1 MFRLTQRTATLK
13 LAEAHGNWEEIMT
26 TLRVLREKRCPG
38 RMIAV
43 AATLLAVST
52 PAVAQQVASGA
63 TQSLYRTPLFAD
75 QQPAIKVEAQPGPT
89 ESQLYRWIAPSAE
102 EQLAADPTAVP
113 AGSGAV
119 FVPAMTN
126 GADEPETLVFQ
137 AEKRV
142 ASGPNGK
149 RIILAPGSYV
159 LRIGSSPLNQ
169 MMSVPVEVTAGN
181 TKLVPVTWGGIIVE
195 VVDKNN
201 VPHRG
206 TYELIRVADRQ
217 PYTVGFGADT
227 LLGEKLKT
235 ILAMPGLYRIVRP
248 GANYRTRTDF
258 STVVIPEASMVYFKL
273 VQDPDDG
280 SLLGAGVV
288 PPNEMGIVQPG
299 SAWTRTM
306 TVGIGLP
313 ITGSSNVVGTANQTT
328 IGADFTFDTYM
339 IYDRGKNYAGIIFE
353 VEEGFVSIDPEVSPK
368 LPLQKTVDRL
378 RFDTIYTRLLSAR
391 IGPYVRFGVL
401 TNLFESNVLVT
412 EDTTVVKHLLDGT
425 TTTEDIAANE
435 DFLVGNAFAPVSIRE
450 GVGINVRLLRGRIA
464 SLDWRGGLGFR
475 QNRFNGAFVLDDS
488 ATGFQE
494 YSQQESFN
502 ETGVETTLV
511 GTVRLSRLLLNT
523 NLDLFGD
530 FDELEDPTVDWR
542 NTVSWRLTGGL
553 SLDYRVDVL
562 QQPQV
567 TEDTQLRQTLQFRYS
582 WGY

>member
-1 MFRLTQRTATLK
+1 M
-13 LAEAHGNWEEIMT
+13 
-26 TLRVLREKRCPG
+26 
-38 RMIAV
+38 
-43 AATLLAVST
+43 
-52 PAVAQQVASGA
+52 
-63 TQSLYRTPLFAD
+63 
-75 QQPAIKVEAQPGPT
+75 EAQPGAT
-89 ESQLYRWIAPSAE
+89 ESQLYRWIAPTAE
-102 EQLAADPTAVP
+102 EQLAADTTAVP
-113 AGSGAV
+113 SGSGAV

-137 AEKRV
+137 GEKRI

-149 RIILAPGSYV
+149 RIVLAPGSYV

-181 TKLVPVTWGGIIVE
+181 TTLVPVTWGGIIVE

-206 TYELIRVADRQ
+206 TYELIHVADRQ

-235 ILAMPGLYRIVRP
+235 ILATPGLYRIVRP

-258 STVVIPEASMVYFKL
+258 STVVIPEGSMVYFKL

-306 TVGIGLP
+306 TVGFGLP

-328 IGADFTFDTYM
+328 IGADFTFDTYL

-368 LPLQKTVDRL
+368 LPLQKTVDRV
-378 RFDTIYTRLLSAR
+378 RFDTIYTRLLSPR

-401 TNLFESNVLVT
+401 TNFFESNVLVT

-425 TTTEDIAANE
+425 TTTESVPANE
-435 DFLVGNAFAPVSIRE
+435 DFNVGNAFAPVSIRE
-450 GVGINVRLLRGRIA
+450 GVGVNFRLLRGRIA

-488 ATGFQE
+488 ASGFQE
-494 YSQQESFN
+494 VLGAGEFQRNRSRDHDRRHRQAVPAAAEHEPRSF
-502 ETGVETTLV
+502 
-511 GTVRLSRLLLNT
+511 
-523 NLDLFGD
+523 
-530 FDELEDPTVDWR
+530 
-542 NTVSWRLTGGL
+542 WRLQRARGSDARLAQHLQLEADRRLVPGLPRRRVATATGDRGHPAEADAAIQILLGL
-553 SLDYRVDVL
+553 LIAGQGPASVVGPATIQLTGFGCASRVSSGRSGADPDRPERRRIADAL
-562 QQPQV
+562 PNLARSPNF
-567 TEDTQLRQTLQFRYS
+567 LRSPARRSSTTSRSFR
-582 WGY
+582 GTADRQ

>member
-1 MFRLTQRTATLK
+1 
-13 LAEAHGNWEEIMT
+13 MT
-26 TLRVLREKRCPG
+26 TLRVLCEKWRHG
-38 RMIAV
+38 RVI
-43 AATLLAVST
+43 TLAVTVLALSM
-52 PAVAQQVASGA
+52 PAVAQQ
-63 TQSLYRTPLFAD
+63 
-75 QQPAIKVEAQPGPT
+75 QPAIAVEAKAGAL
-89 ESQLYRWIAPSAE
+89 ESLLYPWIAPSAE
-102 EQLAADPTAVP
+102 EQLAADATVVP

-126 GADEPETLVFQ
+126 GADEPETLVYQ
-137 AEKRV
+137 GTQRV
-142 ASGPNGK
+142 ASGLNGK
-149 RIILAPGSYV
+149 RIVLAPGSYV
-159 LRIGSSPLNQ
+159 LRIGSGPLNQ

-181 TKLVPVTWGGIIVE
+181 TRLVPVTWGGMIVE

-206 TYELIRVADRQ
+206 TYELINVADRQ

-235 ILAMPGLYRIVRP
+235 ILATPGLYRIVRP
-248 GANYRTRTDF
+248 GANYRTRVDF
-258 STVVIPEASMVYFKL
+258 STVVIPYGQMVYFKL

-288 PPNEMGIVQPG
+288 PPNELGLVQPG
-299 SAWTRTM
+299 SAWTRTF
-306 TVGIGLP
+306 TVGVGLP
-313 ITGSSNVVGTANQTT
+313 ITDSSNVVGTSNQTT
-328 IGADFTFDTYM
+328 IGGDFTFDTYM
-339 IYDRGKNYAGIIFE
+339 IYDRDRNYAGIIFE

-378 RFDTIYTRLLSAR
+378 RFDTIYTRLLGGSR
-391 IGPYVRFGVL
+391 VGPYVRFGVL

-412 EDTTVVKHLLDGT
+412 EDTTVVKHMLDGT
-425 TTTEDIAANE
+425 TSTEFVPANE
-435 DFLVGNAFAPVSIRE
+435 DFNVGDAFAPVSIRE

-464 SLDWRGGLGFR
+464 SLDWRAGFGLR
-475 QNRFNGAFVLDDS
+475 QNRFNGAFVLDNS

-494 YSQQESFN
+494 LSEQESFN

-530 FDELEDPTVDWR
+530 FDELEDPTLDWR
-542 NTVSWRLTGGL
+542 NTFSWRLTGGL

-567 TEDTQLRQTLQFRYS
+567 TEDTQVRQTLQFRYS

>member
-1 MFRLTQRTATLK
+1 MLS
-13 LAEAHGNWEEIMT
+13 EAQSNLEEIVT
-26 TLRVLREKRCPG
+26 TLRVLCEKWWPG
-38 RMIAV
+38 RIIVLAS
-43 AATLLAVST
+43 ALLAVWT
-52 PAVAQQVASGA
+52 PAVAQQVPSGT
-63 TQSLYRTPLFAD
+63 TQNLYRTLPGAD
-75 QQPAIKVEAQPGPT
+75 QQPAIKVDAQPGPS
-89 ESQLYRWIAPSAE
+89 ESQFYRWMAPTAE
-102 EQLAADPTAVP
+102 EQLAADTTAVP
-113 AGSGAV
+113 PGSGAV

-137 AEKRV
+137 GEQRV
-142 ASGPNGK
+142 ASGPNGR
-149 RIILAPGSYV
+149 RIVLPPGSYV
-159 LRIGSSPLNQ
+159 LRIGSSPLQQ
-169 MMSVPVEVTAGN
+169 MMSIPVEVTAGN
-181 TKLVPVTWGGIIVE
+181 TRLVPVTWGGIIIE

-206 TYELIRVADRQ
+206 TYELIQVSDRQ
-217 PYTVGFGADT
+217 PYAVGFGADT

-235 ILAMPGLYRIVRP
+235 TLARPGLYRIVRP

-258 STVVIPEASMVYFKL
+258 STVIIPEGSMVYFKL

-299 SAWTRTM
+299 SAWTRSV
-306 TVGIGLP
+306 TVGVGVP

-328 IGADFTFDTYM
+328 IGADFTFDAHM
-339 IYDRGKNYAGIIFE
+339 IYDRDKNYAGIIFE

-368 LPLQKTVDRL
+368 LPLQKTVDRM
-378 RFDTIYTRLLSAR
+378 RFDTIYTRLLGGSR
-391 IGPYVRFGVL
+391 VGPYARFGVL
-401 TNLFESNVLVT
+401 TNFFESNVLVT
-412 EDTTVVKHLLDGT
+412 ENTTVVKHLLDGT
-425 TTTEDIAANE
+425 TTTEDVPANE
-435 DFLVGNAFAPVSIRE
+435 DFNVGKAFAPVSIRE
-450 GVGINVRLLRGRIA
+450 GVGVNVRLLRGRVA

-475 QNRFNGAFVLDDS
+475 QNRFNGAFVLEDS

-494 YSQQESFN
+494 YSEQESFN
-502 ETGVETTLV
+502 ETGLETTV
-511 GTVRLSRLLLNT
+511 VATIRLSRLLLNT

-530 FDELEDPTVDWR
+530 FDELEDPTLDWR
-542 NTVSWRLTGGL
+542 NTFSWRLTGGL

>member
-1 MFRLTQRTATLK
+1 
-13 LAEAHGNWEEIMT
+13 MT
-26 TLRVLREKRCPG
+26 TLRVFCEKRWLG
-38 RMIAV
+38 RMMAV
-43 AATLLAVST
+43 AALLAVST

-63 TQSLYRTPLFAD
+63 TQSLYRTPAGAD
-75 QQPAIKVEAQPGPT
+75 QQPAIKVEAQPGST
-89 ESQLYRWIAPSAE
+89 ESQLYRWIAPSPE
-102 EQLAADPTAVP
+102 EQLAADTTAVP

-137 AEKRV
+137 GEQRV
-142 ASGPNGK
+142 ASGQNGK
-149 RIILAPGSYV
+149 RIVLAPGSYV

-181 TKLVPVTWGGIIVE
+181 TTLVPVTWGGIIVE

-235 ILAMPGLYRIVRP
+235 ILAEPGLYRIVRP

-306 TVGIGLP
+306 TVGVGVP

-328 IGADFTFDTYM
+328 IGGDFTFDTYL

-378 RFDTIYTRLLSAR
+378 RFDTIYTRLLGGSR
-391 IGPYVRFGVL
+391 VGPYVRLGVL

-425 TTTEDIAANE
+425 TTTEDVAANE
-435 DFLVGNAFAPVSIRE
+435 DFSVGNAFAPVSIRE
-450 GVGINVRLLRGRIA
+450 GVGVNVRLLRGRIV

-475 QNRFNGAFVLDDS
+475 QNRFNGAFVLDNS

-502 ETGVETTLV
+502 ETGLETTVV

-530 FDELEDPTVDWR
+530 FDELENPTLDWR
-542 NTVSWRLTGGL
+542 NTFSWRLTGGL

>member
-1 MFRLTQRTATLK
+1 
-13 LAEAHGNWEEIMT
+13 MT
-26 TLRVLREKRCPG
+26 TLSVLCEKCRHGRV
-38 RMIAV
+38 IAV
-43 AATLLAVST
+43 AMTLLALSM
-52 PAVAQQVASGA
+52 PAMAQQAPSGA
-63 TQSLYRTPLFAD
+63 TQLCTIAPGAD

-102 EQLAADPTAVP
+102 EQLAADTTAVP
-113 AGSGAV
+113 SGSGAV

-126 GADEPETLVFQ
+126 GADEPETLVYQ
-137 AEKRV
+137 GEKRV
-142 ASGPNGK
+142 ASGQNGK
-149 RIILAPGSYV
+149 RIVLAPGSYV

-181 TKLVPVTWGGIIVE
+181 TILVPVTWGGIIVE

-206 TYELIRVADRQ
+206 TYELIHVADRQ

-235 ILAMPGLYRIVRP
+235 ILATPGLYRIVRP

-258 STVVIPEASMVYFKL
+258 STVVIPYGQMVYFKL

-306 TVGIGLP
+306 TIGFGLP

-368 LPLQKTVDRL
+368 LPLQKTVDRM
-378 RFDTIYTRLLSAR
+378 RFDTIYTRLLSPR

-401 TNLFESNVLVT
+401 TNFFESNVLVT

-425 TTTEDIAANE
+425 TTTESVPANE
-435 DFLVGNAFAPVSIRE
+435 DFKVGKAFAPVSIRE
-450 GVGINVRLLRGRIA
+450 GVGINFRLLRGRIA

-494 YSQQESFN
+494 YSEQESFN
-502 ETGVETTLV
+502 ETGLETTVV

-530 FDELEDPTVDWR
+530 FNELEDPTLDWR
-542 NTVSWRLTGGL
+542 NTFSWRLTGGL

>member
-1 MFRLTQRTATLK
+1 VIA
-13 LAEAHGNWEEIMT
+13 LA
-26 TLRVLREKRCPG
+26 V
-38 RMIAV
+38 
-43 AATLLAVST
+43 TLLALSI
-52 PAVAQQVASGA
+52 PAVAQQ
-63 TQSLYRTPLFAD
+63 
-75 QQPAIKVEAQPGPT
+75 QPAIAVEAKAGAL
-89 ESQLYRWIAPSAE
+89 ESLLYPWIAPSAE
-102 EQLAADPTAVP
+102 AQLAADTTVVP

-126 GADEPETLVFQ
+126 GADEPETLVYQ
-137 AEKRV
+137 GTQRV
-142 ASGPNGK
+142 ASGLNGK
-149 RIILAPGSYV
+149 RIVLAPGSYV
-159 LRIGSSPLNQ
+159 LRIGSGPLNQ
-169 MMSVPVEVTAGN
+169 MMSVPVDVTAGN
-181 TKLVPVTWGGIIVE
+181 TRLVPVTWGGMIVE

-206 TYELIRVADRQ
+206 TYELINVADRQ

-235 ILAMPGLYRIVRP
+235 ILAAPGLYRIVRP
-248 GANYRTRTDF
+248 GANYRTRVDF
-258 STVVIPEASMVYFKL
+258 STVVIPYGQMVYFKL

-288 PPNEMGIVQPG
+288 PPNELGLVQPG

-306 TVGIGLP
+306 TVGVGLP
-313 ITGSSNVVGTANQTT
+313 ITDSSNVVGTSNQTT
-328 IGADFTFDTYM
+328 IGGDFTFDTYM
-339 IYDRGKNYAGIIFE
+339 IYDRGRNYAGIIFE

-378 RFDTIYTRLLSAR
+378 RFDTIYTRLIGGWR

-425 TTTEDIAANE
+425 TSTEFVPANE
-435 DFLVGNAFAPVSIRE
+435 DFKVGDAFAPVSIRE

-464 SLDWRGGLGFR
+464 SLDWRGGFGMR
-475 QNRFNGAFVLDDS
+475 QNRFNGAFVLDNS

-494 YSQQESFN
+494 LSEQESFN

-511 GTVRLSRLLLNT
+511 GTVRLNRLLLNT
-523 NLDLFGD
+523 NFDLFGD
-530 FDELEDPTVDWR
+530 FDELEDPTLDWR
-542 NTVSWRLTGGL
+542 NTFSWRLTGGL
-553 SLDYRVDVL
+553 SLDYRVDIL

-567 TEDTQLRQTLQFRYS
+567 TDDTQVRQTLQFRYS

>member
-1 MFRLTQRTATLK
+1 
-13 LAEAHGNWEEIMT
+13 MT
-26 TLRVLREKRCPG
+26 TRRVLCEKWRHG
-38 RMIAV
+38 RVIALAV
-43 AATLLAVST
+43 TLLALSM
-52 PAVAQQVASGA
+52 PAVAQQ
-63 TQSLYRTPLFAD
+63 
-75 QQPAIKVEAQPGPT
+75 QPAIAVEAKAGAL
-89 ESQLYRWIAPSAE
+89 ESLLYPWIAPSAE
-102 EQLAADPTAVP
+102 EQLAADTTVVP

-126 GADEPETLVFQ
+126 GADEPETLVYQ
-137 AEKRV
+137 GSQRV
-142 ASGPNGK
+142 ASGLNGT
-149 RIILAPGSYV
+149 RIVLAPGSYV

-181 TKLVPVTWGGIIVE
+181 TTLVPVTWGGILIE
-195 VVDKNN
+195 VVDRNN

-206 TYELIRVADRQ
+206 TYELINVADRQ

-235 ILAMPGLYRIVRP
+235 ILAAPGLYRIVRP
-248 GANYRTRTDF
+248 GANYRTRVDF
-258 STVVIPEASMVYFKL
+258 STVVIPYGQMVYFKL

-288 PPNEMGIVQPG
+288 PPNELGLVQPG
-299 SAWTRTM
+299 SAWTRTF
-306 TVGIGLP
+306 TVGVGVP
-313 ITGSSNVVGTANQTT
+313 ITDSSNVVGTSNQTT
-328 IGADFTFDTYM
+328 IGGDFTFDTYM
-339 IYDRGKNYAGIIFE
+339 IYDRDRNYAGIIFE

-378 RFDTIYTRLLSAR
+378 RFDTIYTRLLGGSR

-425 TTTEDIAANE
+425 TSTEFVPANE
-435 DFLVGNAFAPVSIRE
+435 DFKVGDAFAPVSIRE

-464 SLDWRGGLGFR
+464 SLDWRAGFGLR
-475 QNRFNGAFVLDDS
+475 QNRFNGAFVLDNS

-494 YSQQESFN
+494 LSEQESFN
-502 ETGVETTLV
+502 ETGLETTLV
-511 GTVRLSRLLLNT
+511 GTVRLNRLLLNT

-530 FDELEDPTVDWR
+530 FDELEDPTLDWR

-553 SLDYRVDVL
+553 SLDYRIDVL

>member
-1 MFRLTQRTATLK
+1 L
-13 LAEAHGNWEEIMT
+13 EEIMT
-26 TLRVLREKRCPG
+26 TLRVLCENWRHG
-38 RMIAV
+38 RVIAIAV
-43 AATLLAVST
+43 TLLALSM
-52 PAVAQQVASGA
+52 PAVAQQTPSGA
-63 TQSLYRTPLFAD
+63 N
-75 QQPAIKVEAQPGPT
+75 QQPSIKVEAQPGPT
-89 ESQLYRWIAPSAE
+89 ESQLYRWIAPTAQ
-102 EQLAADPTAVP
+102 EQLAADTTAVP
-113 AGSGAV
+113 PGSGAV

-126 GADEPETLVFQ
+126 GADEPETLVYQ
-137 AEKRV
+137 GEKRV
-142 ASGPNGK
+142 AAGQNGK
-149 RIILAPGSYV
+149 RIVLAPGSYV

-169 MMSVPVEVTAGN
+169 MMSVPVEVVAGN
-181 TKLVPVTWGGIIVE
+181 TKLVPVTWGGIIIE

-206 TYELIRVADRQ
+206 TYELIHVADRQ

-235 ILAMPGLYRIVRP
+235 ILAAPGLYRIVRP

-258 STVVIPEASMVYFKL
+258 TTVVIPFGSMVYFKL

-306 TVGIGLP
+306 TIGFGLP

-328 IGADFTFDTYM
+328 IGADFTFDTYL

-368 LPLQKTVDRL
+368 LPLQKTVDRM
-378 RFDTIYTRLLSAR
+378 RFDTIYTRLLSPR
-391 IGPYVRFGVL
+391 IGPYVRLGVL
-401 TNLFESNVLVT
+401 TNFFESNVLVT

-425 TTTEDIAANE
+425 TTTESVPANE
-435 DFLVGNAFAPVSIRE
+435 DFKVGDPFAPVSIRE
-450 GVGINVRLLRGRIA
+450 GVGVNFRLLRGRIA
-464 SLDWRGGLGFR
+464 SLDWRGGFGFR

-488 ATGFQE
+488 ASGFQE

-502 ETGVETTLV
+502 ETGLETTVV

-530 FDELEDPTVDWR
+530 FNELENPTLDWR
-542 NTVSWRLTGGL
+542 NTISWRLTGGL

-582 WGY
+582 WGR